1 MDASQRAWIAPRFNA
16 SFAAFAT
23 DGRDGLARLAAG
35 AGLHFV
41 PQVWFLRAS
50 PGARG
55 EAVDAGLRVLRFE
68 DLFAAR
74 GDAFIAALV
83 REFPELA
90 ALEAYTFAHRTT
102 PWARGKYCD
111 AYTPEAARAVAEV
124 YREDIAAL
132 SYEYEC
138 DDAVS

>member
-1 MDASQRAWIAPRFNA
+1 MHQKRFNKPLSTASAKPGIAA

-74 GDAFIAALV
+74 GDASVDGRRVRGSARRGGPAAV
-83 REFPELA
+83 VA
-90 ALEAYTFAHRTT
+90 A
-102 PWARGKYCD
+102 G
-111 AYTPEAARAVAEV
+111 
-124 YREDIAAL
+124 
-132 SYEYEC
+132 
-138 DDAVS
+138 